1 MYNTIYIENYE
12 KLSKEELIGK
22 LEEKDKKIEEMKCDF
37 ERVKVNM
44 QKDID
49 NAKKIRFEEFQELKK
64 ENQNLKNENKL
75 YEFEIKSI
83 KNQNEAA
90 IKGLKETI
98 VMMATASYNAQ
109 ESFFQTLK
117 NIDKK
122 LNLIIDWGNE
132 DNG

>member
-12 KLSKEELIGK
+12 KLSKEELIVK
-22 LEEKDKKIEEMKCDF
+22 LEEKEQKIEEMKRDF
-37 ERVKVNM
+37 ERVRVNL

-64 ENQNLKNENKL
+64 ENQNFKNKDKL

-83 KNQNEAA
+83 KNQNEAT

-117 NIDKK
+117 DIDKK
-122 LNLIIDWGNE
+122 LNLIIDWRNE
-132 DNG
+132 DND

>member
-1 MYNTIYIENYE
+1 MYNRNYE
-12 KLSKEELIGK
+12 NLSKEELIRR
-22 LEEKDKKIEEMKCDF
+22 LEEKDQKIEEMKCEF
-37 ERVKVNM
+37 ERVKANM

-64 ENQNLKNENKL
+64 ENQNLKDKDKL
-75 YEFEIKSI
+75 YKFEINSI

-109 ESFFQTLK
+109 ESFFQTLR

-122 LNLIIDWGNE
+122 LNLIIDRGNE
-132 DNG
+132 NNG

>member
-12 KLSKEELIGK
+12 KLSKEELIVK
-22 LEEKDKKIEEMKCDF
+22 LEEKDQKIEEMKRDF
-37 ERVKVNM
+37 ERVKINM

-49 NAKKIRFEEFQELKK
+49 NAKNIRFEEFQELKK
-64 ENQNLKNENKL
+64 ENQNLKNKDKL
-75 YEFEIKSI
+75 YEFERKSI
-83 KNQNEAA
+83 KNQSESQ

-109 ESFFQTLK
+109 ESFFQTLR

-122 LNLIIDWGNE
+122 LNLIIDRGNE
-132 DNG
+132 DND

>member
-132 DNG
+132 DND